1 MTKTI
6 YVVFAEYGDKSG
18 HCLIHAYDQSEEA
31 DRAVKMI
38 ELAQPGMVLAVE
50 VVEYDFANSGGAR

>member
-18 HCLIHAYDQSEEA
+18 HCLIHAYDKEA
-31 DRAVKMI
+31 DALNTISMI
-38 ELAQPGMVLAVE
+38 ELCHPDMGLAVE
-50 VVEYDFANSGGAR
+50 QVEYDFANSGGR